1 MVTFYTFL
9 HPERS
14 KWVFNV
20 HNFFFSGLVVRYF
33 ERKSTE
39 GKYVTNKTEKV

>member
-9 HPERS
+9 HYE
-14 KWVFNV
+14 KVNG
-20 HNFFFSGLVVRYF
+20 FSMAMKKISSEFVVRYF

-39 GKYVTNKTEKV
+39 G